1 LVLTFATLVLVSA
14 AIMEANAVNPPL
26 LYLVFVLLVSLVLF
40 VKKEY
45 LVEES
50 FVMEDRLVNPILAS
64 VQQDSQKLITLA
76 FMLVTLIPA

>member
-50 FVMEDRLVNPILAS
+50 FVMADRLVNPILAS